1 MNKRSLS
8 WTSLLLVTF
17 SAAYLYIFNEWL
29 FAITRPYFMNDLG
42 LMEQLQIFL
51 SLSALLAILCLLAL
65 LPLILLSLVPFVR
78 NYTDLLIKLG
88 ALLPAVLFAMLV
100 LIMVDNFTYT
110 VFQWG
115 IVSTRGWQR
124 GFYGLVFIA
133 IVVLCYLRIQAALLR
148 LSRRKRIW
156 GLAPKRMLGVLAVVV
171 LISFAALALPERRA
185 ASALPIAQAP
195 AAEQLPHILWITA
208 DGVDATHMSVYGYER
223 ETTPRLQ
230 GLAESTL
237 FAENAF
243 SNAGNSPGSVISMY
257 TGKYPAETRVL
268 YPPDILKGQ
277 DAYEHLPGILRTH
290 GYKTVQI
297 TVPYYL
303 DAKTLNLI
311 DGFDELKMSSAV
323 PSQLLNSIGQV
334 LPINHALF
342 ADETLKRIVDRLR
355 HIFYIKE
362 MDNPYLE
369 VAGMQARRVDIERW
383 VYLRQE
389 IQSATQPL
397 FVHIHLMVT
406 HGEDFFPIEQ
416 KFSAGQS
423 IEDQDPWEDDFYDD
437 AIYDFDRNVGELVDD
452 LTAQGLLEKAILII
466 GSDHGQAWDQL
477 RRLPLMIRFPNEQY
491 AGRIQVNVQNLDVA
505 PTLLDYL
512 DLDTPDWMRGQS
524 LIAGKLEQRPI
535 FGVND
540 VKKARDENNI
550 FSVDWD
556 QVSPP
561 FYQFGGMS
569 LIYCDKWY
577 RLNLADLS
585 WELGPVEG
593 STATCA
599 ADEDITDEQA
609 FQWIVGHLGEN
620 GFDVSSLET
629 RTPWSQ

>member
-8 WTSLLLVTF
+8 WTSLFFITF
-17 SAAYLYIFNEWL
+17 LAAYLYVFNEWL

-42 LMEQLQIFL
+42 FLEQLQIFL
-51 SLSALLAILCLLAL
+51 SISALLVILCFLAL
-65 LPLILLSLVPFVR
+65 LPLVLLGFLPFLRIHR
-78 NYTDLLIKLG
+78 NVLIKLG
-88 ALLPAVLFAMLV
+88 ALLPAILFAMLI

-110 VFQWG
+110 IFQWG
-115 IVSTRGWQR
+115 VVATRGWQR
-124 GFYGLVFIA
+124 GLYGLAFIA
-133 IVVLCYLRIQAALLR
+133 AVVLSYLRIHATLLR

-156 GLAPKRMLGVLAVVV
+156 GLAPKWMLSVLAVVV
-171 LISFAALALPERRA
+171 LLSVAALALPESRT
-185 ASALPIAQAP
+185 ASAPPTAQAP

-230 GLAESTL
+230 ELAKTSL

-268 YPPDILKGQ
+268 YPPDILQGQ
-277 DAYEHLPGILRTH
+277 DAYEHLPGILRAQ

-303 DAKTLNLI
+303 DAKTLNLV

-355 HIFYIKE
+355 HIFYIRE

-389 IQSATQPL
+389 IQSATRPL
-397 FVHIHLMVT
+397 FVHVHLMVT
-406 HGEDFFPIEQ
+406 HGEDFFPMEQ
-416 KFSAGQS
+416 KFSVGQS
-423 IEDQDPWEDDFYDD
+423 IEDQEPWEDDFYDD
-437 AIYDFDRNVGELVDD
+437 AILDFDRNVGELVDD
-452 LTAQGLLEKAILII
+452 LAAQGLLDKSILII

-477 RRLPLMIRFPNEQY
+477 RRLPLLIRFPDEQY
-491 AGRIQVNVQNLDVA
+491 AGRIQVNVQNLDIA

-512 DLDTPDWMRGQS
+512 GLDTPDWMRGQS
-524 LIAGKLEQRPI
+524 LIAGELEQRPI
-535 FGVND
+535 LGVND
-540 VKKARDENNI
+540 VEKTKDENNI

-577 RLNLADLS
+577 RLNLSNLT
-585 WELGPVEG
+585 WETGSVEG
-593 STATCA
+593 STSTCTP
-599 ADEDITDEQA
+599 EQEITEEHA
-609 FQWIVGHLGEN
+609 YRLLVEHLQEN
-620 GFDVSSLET
+620 GFDVSTLET
-629 RTPWSQ
+629 LTPWSH